1 MTKVLCLVLV
11 STLFFQSFQTLAQDF
26 YWVAFTDKNNSEFSF
41 STPEKYLSQRA
52 IERRK
57 KQNIDIDSLDLPV
70 NSNYISEV
78 VKPGVEFVHA
88 SKWLNGITV
97 KTENDSFFY
106 NVLQLPF
113 VKEVQLTKPKIQ
125 SKSAFE
131 KFQEVEHNDYNRID
145 TSLYGQSVFQ
155 TGLLNGQ
162 FLHNQNYKGQGM
174 QIAILD
180 GGFFNA
186 DKYSAFDSLWAN
198 NQILGTKDF
207 VDPNSDIFNT
217 HYHGM
222 SVLSCM
228 GANIPG
234 QLIGTA
240 PKASYWLIRSEDT
253 NSEFILEEDNWV
265 AAAEFADSVGV
276 DIINTS
282 LGYTDF
288 NDSSTNHSYSDMDGK
303 TTRITQ
309 GANIAASRGMLVFSS
324 AGNDGNKPWKYIS
337 APADGENVIA
347 VGAVNKDSIAASF
360 SSLGPAFGGKTKPNV
375 TALGWNTY
383 LQLSSGKLGYS
394 DGTSFSSPVMAGMAA
409 CLWQAFPD
417 ATSKHIKLVLE
428 TSGHLFE
435 NPDNFMGFG
444 IPDMQKA
451 HFLLMNTSATVL
463 SKKNKWK
470 AFPNPVKDLLIIE
483 NEGVQINGKI
493 VFEIYSTDGKLLRN
507 WEKQDA
513 QQIELDNLNLLP
525 NGFLLLKISTKNAS
539 ETIKLSKVQ

>member
-1 MTKVLCLVLV
+1 MTKILCLAIV
-11 STLFFQSFQTLAQDF
+11 SALFFQSLQTLAQDF

-52 IERRK
+52 IERRE
-57 KQNIDIDSLDLPV
+57 KQNIPVDSLDLPV

-97 KTENDSFFY
+97 KTVTDSFSFKI
-106 NVLQLPF
+106 LQLSF

-125 SKSAFE
+125 SKSAFD
-131 KFQEVEHNDYNRID
+131 KSQELERNEYQPID
-145 TSLYGQSVFQ
+145 STFYGKSVYQ
-155 TGLLNGQ
+155 TKILNGQ
-162 FLHNQNYKGQGM
+162 YLHNQNFKGQGM
-174 QIAILD
+174 QIAVID
-180 GGFFNA
+180 AGFFNTN
-186 DKYSAFDSLWAN
+186 KYAAFDSLWVN

-207 VDPNSDIFNT
+207 VDPNSDIFST

-228 GANIPG
+228 GGNIPG

-240 PKASYWLIRSEDT
+240 PKAAFWLLRSEDT
-253 NSEFILEEDNWV
+253 ASEFILEEDNWI
-265 AAAEFADSVGV
+265 AAAEFADSTGV
-276 DIINTS
+276 DIINSS
-282 LGYTDF
+282 LGYSEF
-288 NDSSTNHSYSDMDGK
+288 YDSATSHTYADLDGK

-383 LQLSSGKLGYS
+383 LQLSSGNLGYS

-409 CLWQAFPD
+409 CLWQAFPN
-417 ATSKHIKLVLE
+417 ATASEVKFALE
-428 TSGHLFE
+428 WSAHLFE
-435 NPDNFMGFG
+435 NPNSLFGYG

-451 HFLLMNTSATVL
+451 SFSLMNL
-463 SKKNKWK
+463 SSPIQKIFAKWV
-470 AFPNPVKDLLIIE
+470 AYPNPLKETLILRKSGNQGE
-483 NEGVQINGKI
+483 KEIN
-493 VFEIYSTDGKLLRN
+493 FEIYTINGKLLRK
-507 WEKQDA
+507 WEKTDA
-513 QQIELDNLNLLP
+513 PQIELNDINTLP
-525 NGFLLLKISTKNAS
+525 NGILLLKISSANSS
-539 ETIKLSKVQ
+539 EIIKLSKVE

>member
-1 MTKVLCLVLV
+1 MTKILCLAIV
-11 STLFFQSFQTLAQDF
+11 SALFFQSLQTLAQDF

-52 IERRK
+52 IERRE
-57 KQNIDIDSLDLPV
+57 KQNIPVDSLDLPV

-78 VKPGVEFVHA
+78 VKPGVELVHA

-97 KTENDSFFY
+97 KTVTDSFSY
-106 NVLQLPF
+106 KILQLPF

-125 SKSAFE
+125 SKSTFN
-131 KFQEVEHNDYNRID
+131 KSQELERNEYQPIES
-145 TSLYGQSVFQ
+145 TFYGKSVYQ
-155 TGLLNGQ
+155 TKILNGQ
-162 FLHNQNYKGQGM
+162 YLHNQNFKGQGI
-174 QIAILD
+174 QIAIID
-180 GGFFNA
+180 AGFFNT
-186 DKYSAFDSLWAN
+186 DKYAAFDSLWAN

-228 GANIPG
+228 GGNIPG

-240 PKASYWLIRSEDT
+240 PKASFWLLRSEDT
-253 NSEFILEEDNWV
+253 ASEFILEEDNWI
-265 AAAEFADSVGV
+265 AAAEFADSAGV
-276 DIINTS
+276 DIINSS
-282 LGYTDF
+282 LGYSEF
-288 NDSSTNHSYSDMDGK
+288 YDSATSHSYADLDGK

-383 LQLSSGKLGYS
+383 LQLSSGNLGYS
-394 DGTSFSSPVMAGMAA
+394 DGTSFSSPLMAGMAA
-409 CLWQAFPD
+409 CLWQAFPN
-417 ATSKHIKLVLE
+417 ATASEVKFALE
-428 TSGHLFE
+428 WSAHLFE
-435 NPDNFMGFG
+435 NPNSLFGYG

-451 HFLLMNTSATVL
+451 SFSLMNL
-463 SKKNKWK
+463 SSPIQKIFTKWV
-470 AFPNPVKDLLIIE
+470 AYPNPLKETLILRKSGSQVE
-483 NEGVQINGKI
+483 KEIN
-493 VFEIYSTDGKLLRN
+493 FEIYTIDGKLLRK
-507 WEKQDA
+507 WEKTDA
-513 QQIELDNLNLLP
+513 PQIELSDINTLP
-525 NGFLLLKISTKNAS
+525 NGILLLKISSANSS
-539 ETIKLSKVQ
+539 EIIKLNKVQ